1 MPVIIDISK
10 EQAIKDRTEYLAS
23 EGCIQA
29 ERLKYGLV
37 TCFDKLIK
45 AQLEIEMLEEVPET
59 DSPYTP
65 GDPIPPI
72 YIAPFCNFSLEL
84 VPSETPS
91 GTRNG
96 RLLLLPGQPYDF
108 TATLKFFQKD
118 AGYAILYMYLKNG
131 SIIDSNGTVS
141 NPPDTDIRPIVISHN
156 FIGTIAIEG
165 AVSYAEGS
173 IKNDSNA
180 VPSPAGHILAG
191 ITSCGNSQIEF
202 DYPLYYGY
210 LSITD
215 AGGGIPD
222 KTLLDDIGSLD
233 SEIQFTQDWSHLVLP
248 FNNLS
253 DPGFL
258 WFAVPASHPVYT
270 TWFENVNNDGT
281 IGSPGDFFEQ
291 YGISTVTFGTNSVQY
306 RIYVSDNITEAS
318 SNYLIDV

>member
-1 MPVIIDISK
+1 MLVIIDTSK
-10 EQAIKDRTEYLAS
+10 EQAIKDRAKYLAS

-29 ERLKYGLV
+29 ERLNYGLA

-59 DSPYTP
+59 NTPYTP

-91 GTRNG
+91 GTRNE
-96 RLLLLPGQPYDF
+96 RLLLLPGQSYDF
-108 TATLKFFQKD
+108 IATLKFFQKD
-118 AGYAILYMYLKNG
+118 AGAYVLFMYLKSSNA
-131 SIIDSNGTVS
+131 IDSNGTIS
-141 NPPDTDIRPIVISHN
+141 NPPDTDIHSIAISHN
-156 FIGTIAIEG
+156 FAGTIAIGG
-165 AVSYAEGS
+165 AVSYAEGP
-173 IKNDSNA
+173 IKNDSDA
-180 VPSPAGHILAG
+180 VPFPAGHILAG
-191 ITSCGNSQIEF
+191 ITSCGNSRIEF

-215 AGGGIPD
+215 AGGGTPD

-258 WFAVPASHPVYT
+258 WFAVPVSHPVYA
-270 TWFENVNNDGT
+270 TWFENVNNQGT
-281 IGSPGDFFEQ
+281 IGNPGDFFEE
-291 YGISTVTFGTNSVQY
+291 YGISIVTFGTNSVQY